1 MFFMM
6 CLNPYIIKINDG
18 MTFFPWGGKKRSKH
32 MWLLA
37 FTNCLRN
44 LSMYLLMMCY
54 SIGFSTVS
62 TYLWNYHFCP
72 IDVANDVARTAGLQ
86 KKKKKGD
93 KTRCWHT
100 QVNIFSVEKNIKI
113 KGNYMEFV
121 QR

>member
-86 KKKKKGD
+86 KKKKKKKGE
-93 KTRCWHT
+93 KTISEPEWWCSS
-100 QVNIFSVEKNIKI
+100 VACFSSLN
-113 KGNYMEFV
+113 
-121 QR
+121 